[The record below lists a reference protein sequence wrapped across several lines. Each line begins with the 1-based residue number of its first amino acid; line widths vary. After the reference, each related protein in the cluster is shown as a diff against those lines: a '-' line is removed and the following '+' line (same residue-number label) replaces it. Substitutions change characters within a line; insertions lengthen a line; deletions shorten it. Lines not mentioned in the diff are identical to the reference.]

1 MAKKTTKASIAECAP
16 VDDGKWRAQS
26 ALRTLTEAANITKDR
41 ELMKAVRAESRAQ
54 MKALEKVCRPN
65 QKTR

>member
-41 ELMKAVRAESRAQ
+41 ALMKAVKAEAREQA
-54 MKALEKVCRPN
+54 KALEKVVKPGKR
-65 QKTR
+65 